1 MKVLSIVL
9 SQVLLAAPANGIFFN
24 DNGPATT
31 VFGPPPAGAGPDIGL
46 PPGAGVLGP
55 VLADSDFDFDGE
67 ILFFQNGEYY
77 VGGAAPAA
85 GQPLSPEGLENLG
98 GPVGSNRAFG
108 YAGEGCATIDF
119 SSFAVDSVVIQARGT
134 DSADSVGG
142 TAPGT
147 TFPNSTPFD
156 DADVTLTVNSSI
168 FGIEFFFLPRLTA
181 SVSNTAYGTYRFDA
195 PFFGLFTSLGSVEI
209 CNANGGNSAALI
221 GEFTV
226 NT

>member
-1 MKVLSIVL
+1 MRKRVAYTGSLLAFRDVDATPNLIDFRRFFLSQFQKTRKQHPHQENMKVLSIVL

-134 DSADSVGG
+134 DSGDNIGANF
-142 TAPGT
+142 PG
-147 TFPNSTPFD
+147 
-156 DADVTLTVNSSI
+156 
-168 FGIEFFFLPRLTA
+168 R
-181 SVSNTAYGTYRFDA
+181 YRW
-195 PFFGLFTSLGSVEI
+195 
-209 CNANGGNSAALI
+209 
-221 GEFTV
+221 
-226 NT
+226 